1 MKTDIT
7 VKIGGEAGQG
17 IQTIGSLLAEVC
29 QSAGFFTF
37 SIDDFESRIRGGH
50 SFNLL
55 RISNEPLAAPGH
67 LPDILVAIDQRTM
80 NLNKASLPSESLV
93 ILNAEENQS
102 GNADKSLNASSDD
115 IDENTCSD
123 ADLEGCTSENVLKV
137 ALNRLAKD
145 AGGLIT
151 ANTVAAGAIFAVLG
165 TPFEMLEELLSKKF
179 KAKGEKIINLN
190 ITAAKKGYEAAGDR
204 RYHKQLEWKQTKT
217 DRIVIGGAKAAG
229 LGALASDCRFF
240 PFYPMSPATGVIASV
255 VPYSGRLPIV
265 VEQAEDEIAA
275 VNMAIGA
282 SFAGVRSMTSTSG
295 GGFCLMTEGLGIAA
309 MTETP
314 LVIVDSQRPGPA
326 TGLPTRTAQPDLL
339 FVINA
344 SQDDFPRFVLA
355 PGDPAETFES
365 VKKAFYLSEK
375 YQVPAIVMLDQ
386 FLATSQVTQQN
397 FFKADKDVERFIFS
411 EDNLKGS
418 ESNLSNDKIK
428 SLDKTSAYGNYKR
441 YVITE
446 DGVSPRALPC
456 MGDIMVRATGNEHN
470 ESGQISEDAANK
482 VNMTNKRNVKL
493 AAMKQEMELPE
504 IIYPKEASVQS
515 SDKQAASDKK
525 SSSAD
530 SQFFL
535 TGWGSSKGP
544 IMEAC
549 EILQEKGINIGCIFF
564 KDIWPM
570 NSDAVKSILENK
582 KLIMV
587 EQNSNCQM
595 GRLIVQ
601 ETCISYH
608 ASILKIDGRP
618 FYPQYIVE
626 KALEIIG

>member
-17 IQTIGSLLAEVC
+17 IQTIGTLLAEVC
-29 QSAGFFTF
+29 HSAGLFTF

-55 RISNEPLAAPGH
+55 RISNQPVVAPGH
-67 LPDILVAIDQRTM
+67 IPDILVAIDQRTM
-80 NLNKASLPSESLV
+80 NLNKATLPSESLV
-93 ILNAEENQS
+93 ILNAESDN
-102 GNADKSLNASSDD
+102 SLNISLED
-115 IDENTCSD
+115 IDYKTCSEE
-123 ADLEGCTSENVLKV
+123 DLEGCSSDNVLKV
-137 ALNRLAKD
+137 ALNRLAKE

-151 ANTVAAGAIFAVLG
+151 ANTVAAGSIFAVLG
-165 TPFEMLEELLSKKF
+165 TPFEMLEELLIKKF
-179 KAKGEKIINLN
+179 KAKGDKIINLN
-190 ITAAKKGYEAAGDR
+190 ITAAKKGYQAAGKV
-204 RYHKQLEWKQTKT
+204 RYHKHLDWKSTKT
-217 DRIVIGGAKAAG
+217 DRIVISGAKAAG

-255 VPYSGRLPIV
+255 VPYIGKLPIV

-282 SFAGVRSMTSTSG
+282 SFVGVRSMTSTSG

-309 MTETP
+309 ISETP

-355 PGDPAETFES
+355 PGTPAETFES

-386 FLATSQVTQQN
+386 FVATSQVTQQN
-397 FFKADKDVERFIFS
+397 FFKVDKDVERFIFTE
-411 EDNLKGS
+411 EDL
-418 ESNLSNDKIK
+418 
-428 SLDKTSAYGNYKR
+428 KTSQYLKASDYKR
-441 YVITE
+441 YEITKS
-446 DGVSPRALPC
+446 GISPRALPC

-470 ESGQISEDAANK
+470 EKGQISEDATNK
-482 VNMTNKRNVKL
+482 VNMTNKRNSKI
-493 AAMKQEMELPE
+493 AAMKQEMALPE
-504 IIYPKEASVQS
+504 TLYFKGSEREYSIIS
-515 SDKQAASDKK
+515 SDKLVGDNK
-525 SSSAD
+525 
-530 SQFFL
+530 FFL

-549 EILQEKGINIGCIFF
+549 EILQTKGIDIGCIIF
-564 KDIWPM
+564 KDIWPI
-570 NSDAVKSILENK
+570 NSDELTNLLNNK
-582 KLIMV
+582 QLIMV

-595 GRLIVQ
+595 GRLITQ
-601 ETCISYH
+601 ETGIKYH
-608 ASILKIDGRP
+608 SSILKIDGRP

-626 KALEIIG
+626 KTLEIIG

>member
-17 IQTIGSLLAEVC
+17 IQTIGTLLAEVC
-29 QSAGFFTF
+29 HSAGLFTF

-55 RISNEPLAAPGH
+55 RISNEPLMAPGH
-67 LPDILVAIDQRTM
+67 IPDILVAIDQRTM
-80 NLNKASLPSESLV
+80 SLNRASLNHDSLV
-93 ILNAEENQS
+93 ILNAESETDNDNS
-102 GNADKSLNASSDD
+102 DNA
-115 IDENTCSD
+115 CSD
-123 ADLEGCTSENVLKV
+123 ADTDGCVSNNIIKIPLKG
-137 ALNRLAKD
+137 LAKE

-165 TPFEMLEELLSKKF
+165 TPFDMLEDLLAKKF
-179 KAKGEKIINLN
+179 KAKGEKIVELNL
-190 ITAAKKGYEAAGDR
+190 TAAKKGYQAAGTV
-204 RYHKQLEWKQTKT
+204 RYHRQLDWKLSTT
-217 DRIVIGGAKAAG
+217 DSIVIGGAKAAG

-255 VPYSGRLPIV
+255 VPYSGKLPVV

-295 GGFCLMTEGLGIAA
+295 GGFCLMTEGLGLAA
-309 MTETP
+309 MSETP
-314 LVIVDSQRPGPA
+314 LVIVNSQRPGPA

-355 PGDPAETFES
+355 PGTPAETFES

-375 YQVPAIVMLDQ
+375 YQVPAIIMIDQ

-397 FFKADKDVERFIFS
+397 FFRVDKEVERFIFTCDKATELSS
-411 EDNLKGS
+411 EPSCCAK
-418 ESNLSNDKIK
+418 
-428 SLDKTSAYGNYKR
+428 YKR
-441 YVITE
+441 YAITE

-456 MGDIMVRATGNEHN
+456 MGNIMVRATGNEHN
-470 ESGQISEDAANK
+470 ENGQISEDATNK
-482 VNMTNKRNVKL
+482 VNMSKKRNSKL
-493 AAMKQEMELPE
+493 GAMKKEMALPE
-504 IIYPKEASVQS
+504 IRSFQKEC
-515 SDKQAASDKK
+515 D
-525 SSSAD
+525 
-530 SQFFL
+530 FFL
-535 TGWGSSKGP
+535 TGWGSSRGP
-544 IMEAC
+544 IIEAC
-549 EILQEKGINIGCIFF
+549 ELLRANGKGVNVGYIIFR
-564 KDIWPM
+564 DIWPM
-570 NSDAVKSILENK
+570 NSDSVKPLLENR

-595 GRLIVQ
+595 GRLLAQ
-601 ETCISYH
+601 ETGIRYH
-608 ASILKIDGRP
+608 SAILKNDGRP

-626 KALEIIG
+626 KTLEIIG

>member
-1 MKTDIT
+1 MRTDIT

-17 IQTIGSLLAEVC
+17 IQTIGTLLAEVC
-29 QSAGFFTF
+29 HSAGLFTF

-55 RISNEPLAAPGH
+55 RISSEPVAAPGH
-67 LPDILVAIDQRTM
+67 IPHILVAIDQRTM
-80 NLNKASLPSESLV
+80 TLNKATLPSESLV
-93 ILNAEENQS
+93 ILNAESEDNIS
-102 GNADKSLNASSDD
+102 KNSDNNSNIDDSDD
-115 IDENTCSD
+115 NTCSEED
-123 ADLEGCTSENVLKV
+123 IEGCTSSNILKV
-137 ALNRLAKD
+137 ALNRLAKE

-165 TPFEMLEELLSKKF
+165 TPFEMLEELLIRKF

-190 ITAAKKGYEAAGDR
+190 ITAAKKGYEAAGNV
-204 RYHKQLEWKQTKT
+204 RYHKQFNWKPSKT
-217 DRIVIGGAKAAG
+217 DRIVISGAKAAG

-255 VPYSGRLPIV
+255 VPYSGKLPIV

-355 PGDPAETFES
+355 PGTPAETFES

-397 FFKADKDVERFIFS
+397 FFKVDKDVERFIFN
-411 EDNLKGS
+411 EDNLKES
-418 ESNLSNDKIK
+418 ESNLSNDNIK
-428 SLDKTSAYGNYKR
+428 SSDKTSAYEHYKR

-446 DGVSPRALPC
+446 DGISPRALPC
-456 MGDIMVRATGNEHN
+456 MGEIMVRATGNEHN
-470 ESGQISEDAANK
+470 EKGQISEDAANK
-482 VNMTNKRNVKL
+482 VNMTNKRNSKL
-493 AAMKQEMELPE
+493 AAMKQEMALPE
-504 IIYPKEASVQS
+504 TLYFKGSEREYSIIS
-515 SDKQAASDKK
+515 SDKQ
-525 SSSAD
+525 SSTD
-530 SQFFL
+530 NQFFL

-544 IMEAC
+544 IVEAC
-549 EILQEKGINIGCIFF
+549 EILQEKGINIGCIIF

-570 NSDAVKSILENK
+570 NSDAVKSVLENK
-582 KLIMV
+582 KFIMV

-595 GRLIVQ
+595 GRLIAQ
-601 ETCISYH
+601 ETGINYH

>member
-1 MKTDIT
+1 MRTDIT

-17 IQTIGSLLAEVC
+17 IQTIGTLLAEVC
-29 QSAGFFTF
+29 HSAGLFTF

-55 RISNEPLAAPGH
+55 RISNEQVIAPGH
-67 LPDILVAIDQRTM
+67 IPDILVAIDQRTM
-80 NLNKASLPSESLV
+80 NLNKATLLSDSLV
-93 ILNAEENQS
+93 ILNAEN
-102 GNADKSLNASSDD
+102 KSDSDAD
-115 IDENTCSD
+115 IDDNSCSE
-123 ADLEGCTSENVLKV
+123 ADLEGCGSNNILKIS
-137 ALNRLAKD
+137 LNRLAKE

-151 ANTVAAGAIFAVLG
+151 ANTVAAGCIFAVLG
-165 TPFEMLEELLSKKF
+165 TPFEMLKELLVKKF
-179 KAKGEKIINLN
+179 KAKGDKIIDLNL
-190 ITAAKKGYEAAGDR
+190 TAAKMGYEAAGTV
-204 RYHKQLEWKQTKT
+204 RYHKQFDWKPCKT
-217 DRIVIGGAKAAG
+217 DRIVISGAKAAG

-255 VPYSGRLPIV
+255 VPYSGKLPIV

-314 LVIVDSQRPGPA
+314 LVIVNSQRPGPA

-355 PGDPAETFES
+355 PGNPAETFES

-375 YQVPAIVMLDQ
+375 YQVPAIIMLDQ

-397 FFKADKDVERFIFS
+397 FFKVNKDVERFIFTNIDINKTLSPPS
-411 EDNLKGS
+411 E
-418 ESNLSNDKIK
+418 
-428 SLDKTSAYGNYKR
+428 YKR
-441 YVITE
+441 YAVTDSGI
-446 DGVSPRALPC
+446 SPRALPC
-456 MGDIMVRATGNEHN
+456 MGNIMVRATGNEHN
-470 ESGQISEDAANK
+470 EKGEISEDATNK
-482 VNMTNKRNVKL
+482 VNMTNKRNSKL
-493 AAMKQEMELPE
+493 AAMKQEMDLPE
-504 IIYPKEASVQS
+504 IFCPKGT
-515 SDKQAASDKK
+515 DN
-525 SSSAD
+525 
-530 SQFFL
+530 QFFL

-544 IMEAC
+544 IIEAY
-549 EILQEKGINIGCIFF
+549 EILKSDKRANEKGINFGYIIF

-570 NSDAVKSILENK
+570 DAERLKPLIANK

-595 GRLIVQ
+595 GKLITQ
-601 ETCISYH
+601 ETGIVYN

-618 FYPQYIVE
+618 FYAQYIVE
-626 KALEIIG
+626 KALEIIS

>member
-1 MKTDIT
+1 MKTNIT

-17 IQTIGSLLAEVC
+17 IQTIGTLLAEVC
-29 QSAGFFTF
+29 HSAGLFTF

-55 RISNEPLAAPGH
+55 RISNEKVIAPGH
-67 LPDILVAIDQRTM
+67 IPDILVAIDQRTM
-80 NLNKASLPSESLV
+80 NLNKASLLSDSLV
-93 ILNAEENQS
+93 ILNAEN
-102 GNADKSLNASSDD
+102 KSDSTPD
-115 IDENTCSD
+115 IDDNSCSE
-123 ADLEGCTSENVLKV
+123 ADLEGCGSSNILKIS
-137 ALNRLAKD
+137 LNRLAKE

-151 ANTVAAGAIFAVLG
+151 ANTVAAGCIFAVLG
-165 TPFEMLEELLSKKF
+165 TPFEMLKELLVKKF
-179 KAKGEKIINLN
+179 KAKGDKIIDLNL
-190 ITAAKKGYEAAGDR
+190 TAAQKGYEAAGTV
-204 RYHKQLEWKQTKT
+204 RYHKKFDWKPTKT
-217 DRIVIGGAKAAG
+217 DTIVISGAKAAG

-255 VPYSGRLPIV
+255 VPYSGKLPIV

-314 LVIVDSQRPGPA
+314 LVIVNSQRPGPA

-355 PGDPAETFES
+355 PGNPAETFES

-375 YQVPAIVMLDQ
+375 YQVPSIIMLDQ

-397 FFKADKDVERFIFS
+397 FFKVDKDVERFIINQDNS
-411 EDNLKGS
+411 SKVSSLNGDNLKS
-418 ESNLSNDKIK
+418 SDSSSQTPE
-428 SLDKTSAYGNYKR
+428 TYKR
-441 YVITE
+441 YAIT
-446 DGVSPRALPC
+446 DSGISPRALPC
-456 MGDIMVRATGNEHN
+456 MGNIMVRATGNEHN
-470 ESGQISEDAANK
+470 EKGEISEDATNK
-482 VNMTNKRNVKL
+482 VKMTNKRNSKL
-493 AAMKQEMELPE
+493 AAMKQEMDLPE
-504 IIYPKEASVQS
+504 VFCPKGTDNQL
-515 SDKQAASDKK
+515 
-525 SSSAD
+525 
-530 SQFFL
+530 FL

-544 IMEAC
+544 IIEAC
-549 EILQEKGINIGCIFF
+549 EILKSKGVNIGYIIF
-564 KDIWPM
+564 KDIYPM
-570 NSDAVKSILENK
+570 DGNALKKVLENK

-595 GRLIVQ
+595 GKLITQ
-601 ETCISYH
+601 ETGISYYS
-608 ASILKIDGRP
+608 SILKIDGRP

>member
-1 MKTDIT
+1 MRTDIT

-17 IQTIGSLLAEVC
+17 IQTIGTLLAEVC
-29 QSAGFFTF
+29 HSAGFFTF

-55 RISNEPLAAPGH
+55 RISNEPLVAPGH
-67 LPDILVAIDQRTM
+67 IPDILVAIDQRTM
-80 NLNKASLPSESLV
+80 SLNKANLLSDSLV
-93 ILNAEENQS
+93 ILNAESES
-102 GNADKSLNASSDD
+102 GAD
-115 IDENTCSD
+115 IDENSCSD
-123 ADLEGCTSENVLKV
+123 ADLEGCTSNNILKIS
-137 ALNRLAKD
+137 LNRLAKE

-151 ANTVAAGAIFAVLG
+151 ANTVAAGSIFAVLG
-165 TPFEMLEELLSKKF
+165 TPFEMLEGLLIKKF

-190 ITAAKKGYEAAGDR
+190 ITAAKMGYEAAGNL
-204 RYHKQLEWKQTKT
+204 RYNKQLDWKPTKT

-255 VPYSGRLPIV
+255 VPYSGKLPIV

-355 PGDPAETFES
+355 PGNPAETFES

-397 FFKADKDVERFIFS
+397 FFKVDKDVERFIFNQ
-411 EDNLKGS
+411 EDL
-418 ESNLSNDKIK
+418 
-428 SLDKTSAYGNYKR
+428 KTSQYSTALDYKR
-441 YVITE
+441 YEIT
-446 DGVSPRALPC
+446 DSGISPRALPC

-470 ESGQISEDAANK
+470 EKGQISEDATNK
-482 VNMTNKRNVKL
+482 INMTNKRNSKL
-493 AAMKQEMELPE
+493 EAMKKEMDLPE
-504 IIYPKEASVQS
+504 ISYPKGA
-515 SDKQAASDKK
+515 DK
-525 SSSAD
+525 
-530 SQFFL
+530 QFFL

-544 IMEAC
+544 IVEAC
-549 EILQEKGINIGCIFF
+549 QILQEKGINVGYIIF

-570 NSDAVKSILENK
+570 NSDAVKPLIENK
-582 KLIMV
+582 KFIMV

-595 GRLIVQ
+595 GKLITQ
-601 ETCISYH
+601 ETGISYYS
-608 ASILKIDGRP
+608 SILKIDGRP
-618 FYPQYIVE
+618 FYPQYIVD
-626 KALEIIG
+626 KTLDIIG

>member
-1 MKTDIT
+1 MRTNIT

-29 QSAGFFTF
+29 HSAGLFTF

-55 RISNEPLAAPGH
+55 RISNEQLIAPGH
-67 LPDILVAIDQRTM
+67 IPDILVAIDQRTM
-80 NLNKASLPSESLV
+80 NLNKATLLPDSLV
-93 ILNAEENQS
+93 ILNAENKS
-102 GNADKSLNASSDD
+102 DSNAD
-115 IDENTCSD
+115 IDENSCSE
-123 ADLEGCTSENVLKV
+123 ADLEGCKSDNVLRIS
-137 ALNRLAKD
+137 LNRLAKE

-151 ANTVAAGAIFAVLG
+151 ANTVAAGCIFAVLG
-165 TPFEMLEELLSKKF
+165 TPFDMLKELLVKKF
-179 KAKGEKIINLN
+179 KAKGESVINLN
-190 ITAAKKGYEAAGDR
+190 ITAAQKGYEAAGTV
-204 RYHKQLEWKQTKT
+204 RYHKQFDWKPTKT
-217 DRIVIGGAKAAG
+217 DRIVISGAKAAG

-255 VPYSGRLPIV
+255 VPYSGKLPIV

-355 PGDPAETFES
+355 PGTPSETFES

-375 YQVPAIVMLDQ
+375 YQVPAIIMLDQ

-397 FFKADKDVERFIFS
+397 FFKVDKDVERFILN
-411 EDNLKGS
+411 EDNLKAS
-418 ESNLSNDKIK
+418 DSLSQSPD
-428 SLDKTSAYGNYKR
+428 TYKR
-441 YVITE
+441 YSIT
-446 DGVSPRALPC
+446 DSGISPRALPC
-456 MGDIMVRATGNEHN
+456 MGNIMVRVTGNEHN
-470 ESGQISEDAANK
+470 EKGEISEDAKNK
-482 VNMTNKRNVKL
+482 VNMSNKRNSKL
-493 AAMKQEMELPE
+493 AAMKKEMELPE
-504 IIYPKEASVQS
+504 IIYPKEA
-515 SDKQAASDKK
+515 DN
-525 SSSAD
+525 
-530 SQFFL
+530 QFFL

-544 IMEAC
+544 IIEAY
-549 EILQEKGINIGCIFF
+549 EILKLDERAKERGINFGYIIF

-570 NSDAVKSILENK
+570 DAESLKPLIANK

-595 GRLIVQ
+595 GKLITQ
-601 ETCISYH
+601 ETGIIYH

-618 FYPQYIVE
+618 FYAQYIVD
-626 KALEIIG
+626 KALETIS